1 MDQIIADRNTGTS
14 TIERRAK
21 LFRGFADPSRLAIL
35 GALCEAP
42 LAVHE
47 IVTRTELSQPNVS
60 NHLRCLLDCGLVAS
74 DRDGRFI
81 RYRISS
87 PRIPALLNDVDA
99 LLDVVA
105 EGVEA
110 CENYCEGKMLK
121 T

>member
-1 MDQIIADRNTGTS
+1 MDQIVADCNTGANE
-14 TIERRAK
+14 IKRRAK

-35 GALCEAP
+35 DALCQAP

-87 PRIPALLNDVDA
+87 PRITALLNDVDA

-110 CENYCEGKMLK
+110 CDNYCG

>member
-1 MDQIIADRNTGTS
+1 MHQIVACCNSGT
-14 TIERRAK
+14 TAIERRAK

-35 GALCEAP
+35 DALREAP

-47 IVTRTELSQPNVS
+47 IVTCTKLLQPNVS

-87 PRIPALLNDVDA
+87 PRITALLNDVDV

-105 EGVEA
+105 EGVDA
-110 CENYCEGKMLK
+110 CDNYRG

>member
-1 MDQIIADRNTGTS
+1 MEQIVANRNTAT
-14 TIERRAK
+14 TIIERRAK

-35 GALCEAP
+35 DALCEAP

-74 DRDGRFI
+74 ARDGRFI
-81 RYRISS
+81 RYRITSS
-87 PRIPALLNDVDA
+87 RIKALLNDVDA

-110 CENYCEGKMLK
+110 CDNYRG